1 MCLKKQFQLE
11 LILTKKG
18 FFKMIFS
25 KSRTQKTL
33 YVLFIILIY
42 LFMFMPIIAIIIN
55 SCNESLFASNWKGF
69 TLKWYKELFN
79 SAEIGEAV
87 LNSLIVAGSS
97 TFLSVLL
104 GTSFVLG
111 TSEKKHVALDALFY
125 PNIFTPDI
133 VLAVAILALF
143 KTLHIPCGFV
153 SLIIGHTA
161 IGLVFAI
168 PLLRTRMDEL
178 DKHLI
183 EASLDLGADHWYTA
197 RKILLPLLRPAIIT
211 SAFMAFTLSLDD
223 FFISFFCSGNEIE
236 TISMYIFS
244 HLRTNS
250 SPVLSALSACMF
262 IVSFTLLLVGYFATQ
277 RTQSENKA

>member
-1 MCLKKQFQLE
+1 
-11 LILTKKG
+11 
-18 FFKMIFS
+18 
-25 KSRTQKTL
+25 
-33 YVLFIILIY
+33 
-42 LFMFMPIIAIIIN
+42 MFLPIIAILVH
-55 SCNESLFASNWKGF
+55 SCNSSLMASAWSEF
-69 TLKWYKELFN
+69 TLKWYTQLFD
-79 SAEIGEAV
+79 SPEIGSAV
-87 LNSLIVAGSS
+87 ANSLIVAATS
-97 TFLSVLL
+97 TFLSVVL

-111 TSEKKHVALDALFY
+111 TPDKQYAKLDALFY

-143 KTLHIPCGFV
+143 KILGIPCGFV

-168 PLLRTRMDEL
+168 PLLRTRMEEL

-197 RKILLPLLRPAIIT
+197 KKILLPLLKPAIIT

-236 TISMYIFS
+236 TLSMYIFS

-250 SPVLSALSACMF
+250 SPVLSALSICMF
-262 IVSFTLLLVGYFATQ
+262 MVSFSILLTGYFVTQ
-277 RTQSENKA
+277 RAQAEKKQ